1 MAELITIK
9 IKNEKARKLIQS
21 LEDIQFIQVVNDLLL
36 NLTGKKK
43 KQAKEFL
50 SALRQAKLAEEGK
63 IKLKTLDQLINEL

>member
-21 LEDIQFIQVVNDLLL
+21 LEDIQFIQVVNDPLL

>member
-21 LEDIQFIQVVNDLLL
+21 LEDIQFIKVVNDPLL

-50 SALRQAKLAEEGK
+50 SALQQAKLAEEGK

>member
-21 LEDIQFIQVVNDLLL
+21 LEDIQFIEVVNDPLL

-63 IKLKTLDQLINEL
+63 IKLKTLDQLLNEL

>member
-9 IKNEKARKLIQS
+9 IKNEKARKVIQS
-21 LEDIQFIQVVNDLLL
+21 LEDIQFIQVVNDPLL